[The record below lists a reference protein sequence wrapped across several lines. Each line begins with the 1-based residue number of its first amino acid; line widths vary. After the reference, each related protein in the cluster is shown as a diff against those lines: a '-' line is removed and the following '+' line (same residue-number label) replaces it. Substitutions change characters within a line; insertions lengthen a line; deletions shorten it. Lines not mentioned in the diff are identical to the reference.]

1 MSYTPE
7 IFNRFNTRVQES
19 RNAVCRHIQYLL
31 KPNHWYPKGSDEK
44 LKELYN
50 IWRADCRAMDAAC
63 QGHDHLSANHEM
75 IEMPPDDEEHFLC
88 RRMAAVIIERC
99 IFGEFNAQEYLPE
112 LLKQIKESNCH
123 THASTCACHNVNGW
137 TYYNQDLINTLSAHY
152 LEAARRVNPAS
163 LAGGERVACGGW
175 RDCTCGGCF
184 GGGGAPPPLRRSD
197 QHVVNCA
204 CGSCYNKRVAEG
216 TQDAYLASLRAETD
230 KILAKSLYTGTFS
243 PEDSS
248 IGGAR
253 SPIEGILAAAR
264 HADDAIAEAKK
275 MPGGSTDDGFVK
287 NLFKTVQGVEFD
299 SKCPHGLPF
308 YACMPC
314 SH

>member
-1 MSYTPE
+1 
-7 IFNRFNTRVQES
+7 
-19 RNAVCRHIQYLL
+19 
-31 KPNHWYPKGSDEK
+31 
-44 LKELYN
+44 
-50 IWRADCRAMDAAC
+50 MDAAC

-112 LLKQIKESNCH
+112 LLKEIKESNCH
-123 THASTCACHNVNGW
+123 THARTCACHNVNGW
-137 TYYNQDLINTLSAHY
+137 TYYNQDLVNTLSAHY
-152 LEAARRVNPAS
+152 AEKESVYRSALSDRY
-163 LAGGERVACGGW
+163 AGSRDYSPGGV
-175 RDCTCGGCF
+175 
-184 GGGGAPPPLRRSD
+184 PPPLRRSD

-204 CGSCYNKRVAEG
+204 CGSCYHKRVAEG

-230 KILAKSLYTGTFS
+230 KILAKTLYTGTFS
-243 PEDSS
+243 PKDSS